1 MLCLYLLKGFLIFN
15 DAIFRLF
22 QSTTKFMRQVVWAY
36 CWATMPGVGTVVNLP
51 VAADTILSLM
61 VMSAQLPVL
70 LRVLTLL
77 IKTQCYT
84 DLTSVSYTISRL

>member
-1 MLCLYLLKGFLIFN
+1 
-15 DAIFRLF
+15 
-22 QSTTKFMRQVVWAY
+22 
-36 CWATMPGVGTVVNLP
+36 MPGVGTVVNLP
-51 VAADTILSLM
+51 VAADIILSLM

-70 LRVLTLL
+70 LRASIFL